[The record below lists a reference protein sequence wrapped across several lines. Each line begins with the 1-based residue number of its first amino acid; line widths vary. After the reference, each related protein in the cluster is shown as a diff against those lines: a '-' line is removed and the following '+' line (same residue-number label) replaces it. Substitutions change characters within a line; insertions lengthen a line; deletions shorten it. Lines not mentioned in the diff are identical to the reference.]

1 EVRVGVV
8 QSGSER
14 GADLAVDGVARLGT
28 VEGDQQDVVAAL
40 GADGGTVGGAVG
52 SGIGSHGAILPPPRG
67 KRWTM
72 WIYLISNNGCR
83 PPAGPDPG
91 SEVEV
96 WLRLDRRS

>member
-1 EVRVGVV
+1 
-8 QSGSER
+8 
-14 GADLAVDGVARLGT
+14 VDGVARLGT

-72 WIYLISNNGCR
+72 WIYLISTNACR
-83 PPAGPDPG
+83 PTDGPDPG
-91 SEVEV
+91 SEVAV
-96 WLRLDRRS
+96 WPRLDRPSARSSPRRSRTTSAPGS